1 MTDMLYTLTETFLE
15 LLLLTLTSVN
25 HNLLSKIDEDFNIIS
40 SLCLQYKG
48 TVTLYI
54 LLLSLSLL
62 ILLLNRLL

>member
-48 TVTLYI
+48 IVTLLL
-54 LLLSLSLL
+54 LLLSSLL
-62 ILLLNRLL
+62 FTI

>member
-48 TVTLYI
+48 AIVPSLLL
-54 LLLSLSLL
+54 LLLSL
-62 ILLLNRLL
+62 LLLLFT

>member
-48 TVTLYI
+48 IVPSYYYYYYYCCHYHHYY
-54 LLLSLSLL
+54 
-62 ILLLNRLL
+62 